1 MAVLYIA
8 SEGEGAGKT
17 ALSLALAA
25 LIEEQ
30 GGRAVVIKP
39 LACAHADRRTDR
51 DAEVIA
57 SLRGQPAAGWP
68 IARDDGPLTD
78 RVLAAVAGIVTV
90 AAGEADM
97 VIVEGSCS
105 LPPAEA
111 ARVAEAVS
119 ASAIVVARHR
129 RGLAGSDLKPQ
140 AEAFGRRFAGC
151 IINGLSRHM
160 GTELET
166 MVLPSLKAEG
176 IASLGVIPEDRRMLG
191 ITVGQLAE
199 HLGARFIVCDDK
211 TDGLIEHL
219 LVGPLG
225 MDPGELYFGIR
236 DRKAAIVRGDRP
248 DLQFA
253 ALNTNPACL
262 VLTKGVEPIE
272 YVRYEAE
279 QEEVPVMVVSTDT
292 LATMEA
298 LDTLI
303 DGARFDHPLK
313 LERFTDL
320 VRERIDVPALLGT
333 PAGSG

>member
-1 MAVLYIA
+1 MTVLYIA
-8 SEGEGAGKT
+8 SDHEGAGKT
-17 ALSLALAA
+17 AVSLASAA
-25 LIEEQ
+25 LIEEP

-39 LACAHADRRTDR
+39 LACAHENQPTDR
-51 DAEVIA
+51 DPEAIA
-57 SLRGQPAAGWP
+57 TLRGQPVGDWP
-68 IARDDGPLTD
+68 IARDEGPLTD
-78 RVLAAVAGIVTV
+78 RVLAAVTGLVTV
-90 AAGEADM
+90 AAGESQETV

-105 LPPAEA
+105 LSPEEA
-111 ARVAEAVS
+111 ARVADAVD
-119 ASAIVVARHR
+119 ASVVLVARYR
-129 RGLAGSDLKPQ
+129 RGLTGSDLKPQ
-140 AEAFGRRFAGC
+140 AEAFGARFAGC
-151 IINGLSRHM
+151 IINGLTRHM

-166 MVLPSLKAEG
+166 KVLPSLEADG
-176 IASLGVIPEDRRMLG
+176 IACLGVVPEDRRMLG
-191 ITVGQLAE
+191 VTVGQLRE
-199 HLGARFIVCDDK
+199 HLGGRFIVCDDK

-279 QEEVPVMVVSTDT
+279 QEEVPVMVVGTDT
-292 LATMEA
+292 LTTMDA

-303 DGARFDHPLK
+303 DGVRFDHPLK
-313 LERFTDL
+313 LERFTEL
-320 VRERIDVPALLGT
+320 VRERIDVAALLGRE
-333 PAGSG
+333 